1 VPSGDSPDGMGA
13 TVRANRGALSPRL
26 LFAVPVGGSPTGAG
40 ESPALPIFKTR
51 SYTSRRFSCAAFT
64 LVELLVVIAV
74 IAILA
79 ALLLPALAKAK
90 ASAKCAACKSNLRQ
104 LGIALTMYVGDNQK
118 YPGPIMPEDGGPLE
132 PIGPGEGWSGPLNA
146 YLPGENEPASLS
158 MEFCATRDKPN
169 KKWSKL

>member
-1 VPSGDSPDGMGA
+1 
-13 TVRANRGALSPRL
+13 L

-104 LGIALTMYVGDNQK
+104 LGIALTMYVGDNQNIRDLSCPK
-118 YPGPIMPEDGGPLE
+118 TAARWNLSAPARAGPD
-132 PIGPGEGWSGPLNA
+132 
-146 YLPGENEPASLS
+146 
-158 MEFCATRDKPN
+158 R
-169 KKWSKL
+169 